1 MFSGD
6 IELSINDSNIT
17 YMIPV
22 LTLDGPSGV
31 GKGTVASIIAQ
42 ALDWHLLDSGAIY
55 RAFAIAVR
63 NRNIKIN
70 DIDGLLRLATEL
82 DLRFELVPNQQSLK
96 VYLDNIEVST
106 ELRTEKTAELASKL
120 AMIGRLRKSLLIKQ
134 QKFKRPPGLV
144 ADGRDMGKVVFPD
157 APFKVF
163 LTAEVSERAKRRL
176 KQLQESG
183 ITGNISH
190 TLAEVQKRD
199 ERDVNRQHSPL
210 MPAKDALIIDTTN
223 LTINEVITK
232 VMALIKA

>member
-1 MFSGD
+1 
-6 IELSINDSNIT
+6 
-17 YMIPV
+17 MIPV

-42 ALDWHLLDSGAIY
+42 TLDWHLLDSGAIY

-70 DIDGLLRLATEL
+70 DIDGLLRLASEL
-82 DLRFELVPNQQSLK
+82 DLRFELVPNQRSLK
-96 VYLDNIEVST
+96 VYLDNVEVST

-120 AMIGRLRKSLLIKQ
+120 AMIGLLRKSLLIKQ
-134 QKFKRPPGLV
+134 RQFKRPPGLV
-144 ADGRDMGKVVFPD
+144 ADGRDMGSVVFPD

-163 LTAEVSERAKRRL
+163 LTAEVEERAKRRL
-176 KQLQESG
+176 KQLQETG
-183 ITGNISH
+183 IAGNISH

-199 ERDVNRQHSPL
+199 ERDANRQHSPL
-210 MPAKDALIIDTTN
+210 RPAKDALVIDTTN
-223 LTINEVITK
+223 LSINEVISK

>member
-1 MFSGD
+1 
-6 IELSINDSNIT
+6 
-17 YMIPV
+17 MIPV

-42 ALDWHLLDSGAIY
+42 TLDWHLLDSGAIY

-70 DIDGLLRLATEL
+70 DIDGLLRLASEL
-82 DLRFELVPNQQSLK
+82 DLRFELIPNQQLLN
-96 VYLDNIEVST
+96 VYLDNVEVSNK
-106 ELRTEKTAELASKL
+106 LRTEKTAELASRL
-120 AMIGRLRKSLLIKQ
+120 AMIGLLRKSLLIKQ
-134 QKFKRPPGLV
+134 QQFKRLPGLV
-144 ADGRDMGKVVFPD
+144 ADGRDMGTVVFPD

-163 LTAEVSERAKRRL
+163 LTAEVSARAKRRL

-183 ITGNISH
+183 IAGNISH

-210 MPAKDALIIDTTN
+210 KPAKDALVIDTTN

>member
-1 MFSGD
+1 
-6 IELSINDSNIT
+6 
-17 YMIPV
+17 MIPV

-42 ALDWHLLDSGAIY
+42 KLDWHLLDSGAIY
-55 RAFAIAVR
+55 RAFAIVAS
-63 NRNIKIN
+63 NNDIKID
-70 DIDGLLRLATEL
+70 DIDGLLKLANNFDISFKLNSNHEPL
-82 DLRFELVPNQQSLK
+82 N
-96 VYLDNIEVST
+96 VYLNNVEVSS
-106 ELRTEKTAELASKL
+106 ELRTEKTAALASQFAK
-120 AMIGRLRKSLLIKQ
+120 IESLRKVLLVKQ
-134 QKFKRPPGLV
+134 RQFKKLPGLV
-144 ADGRDMGKVVFPD
+144 ADGRDMGTVVFPD

-183 ITGNISH
+183 IAGNISH

-210 MPAKDALIIDTTN
+210 KPAKDALVIDTTN

>member
-1 MFSGD
+1 
-6 IELSINDSNIT
+6 
-17 YMIPV
+17 MIPV

-55 RAFAIAVR
+55 RALAIAVR
-63 NRNIKIN
+63 IHNIKIN
-70 DIDGLLRLATEL
+70 DINGLLTLADGL
-82 DLRFELVPNQQSLK
+82 DLRFELVPNQRSLK
-96 VYLDNIEVST
+96 VYLDNVEVST

-120 AMIGRLRKSLLIKQ
+120 AMIGLLRKSLLIKQ
-134 QKFKRPPGLV
+134 QQFKRPPGLV
-144 ADGRDMGKVVFPD
+144 ADGRDMGTVVFPD

-163 LTAEVSERAKRRL
+163 LTAEVEERAKRRL
-176 KQLQESG
+176 KQLQETG

-199 ERDVNRQHSPL
+199 ERDANRQHSPL
-210 MPAKDALIIDTTN
+210 RPANDALVIDTTN
-223 LTINEVITK
+223 LTINEVITR

>member
-1 MFSGD
+1 
-6 IELSINDSNIT
+6 
-17 YMIPV
+17 MIPV

-42 ALDWHLLDSGAIY
+42 TLDWHLLDSGAIY
-55 RAFAIAVR
+55 RAFAIAVC

-70 DIDGLLRLATEL
+70 DIDGLLRLAGEL

-96 VYLDNIEVST
+96 VYLDNVEVST

-144 ADGRDMGKVVFPD
+144 ADGRDMGTVVFPD

-163 LTAEVSERAKRRL
+163 LTAGVEERAKRRL
-176 KQLQESG
+176 KQLQETG
-183 ITGNISH
+183 IAGNISH

-199 ERDVNRQHSPL
+199 ERDANRQHSPL
-210 MPAKDALIIDTTN
+210 RPAKDALVIDTTN
-223 LTINEVITK
+223 LSINEVIIK
-232 VMALIKA
+232 VMALVKA